1 MTPRMAIAS
10 IALAACALPA
20 AGDLPQ
26 PVLERLRAANIP
38 EDAMATVVQRLSDGA
53 TILAHQPARP
63 MQPASTIKL
72 LTSLAALERLGPAYR
87 GRTGLFA
94 SGDLVGGVLKGDLI
108 LRGVCDV
115 DFYWHEV
122 GRLLTLAQFRAD
134 RESRGAP

>member
-72 LTSLAALERLGPAYR
+72 LTSLAALDRLGPAYR
-87 GRTGLFA
+87 ARTELRATGRLVRGVLE
-94 SGDLVGGVLKGDLI
+94 GDLVLHAAGDVAFDS
-108 LRGVCDV
+108 R
-115 DFYWHEV
+115 
-122 GRLLTLAQFRAD
+122 RLQRPLSLAPPQ
-134 RESRGAP
+134 